1 MGAPAHRHGASASAS
16 SEITTAETPAL
27 PEGFS
32 FVRTLGEGGF
42 GRVVVARMTG
52 GGAPVALKIA
62 SARQRGAI
70 ASLQRELDAL
80 QAISHLGIPRVLAS
94 GRDAGGDMWIAMSL
108 LPGSAWPGLTPL
120 TPDLLL
126 DRVIAL
132 LSLLHEVHR
141 AGFVHADLKPENI
154 LVTRE
159 GGISL
164 IDFGLSFRADERS
177 AEDQEVVG
185 TVEYMSPEQCTP
197 GAAIDARSD
206 LYTVGVLLY
215 AGLAGAPPFSG
226 SAEEIREAHRSR
238 RPPSL
243 LSLGVP
249 APIDELVLHALAK
262 NPDSRPATAQEFA
275 HGILAI
281 RSHLQGFSLPTRTG
295 TTSRSPP
302 GTEAAAI
309 RETQRVAILW
319 FESSGALVGLRQVV
333 QEGGGS
339 LVLARGQAYAAAYT
353 LSDCENPI
361 RAAAATGTVLLG
373 RGIVERALVDVIEA
387 VVQRRG
393 NGPPRI
399 SSRVLRGEGRHL
411 LEDDL
416 QGLFATDEAACH
428 IPEVE
433 RTPHPRRSDLF
444 LLGRSI
450 DPLDVTY
457 LTESMLPLFGR
468 APELTALL
476 DAARVVGQRSPGLAT
491 VVGDRGV
498 GKTRLARELV
508 ELLMTQRSEARVV
521 ALKAPDPTYGSRE
534 NTLRRLL
541 NAIVALPERA
551 PDEPEQLLHA
561 KLGVRLPPD
570 VVLGVSLAMGWIE
583 NTHPAVVRLKAAPGA
598 MRSTLAKALG
608 EMLLARAA
616 AQPLHVVVDDAQFL
630 DDAALDAFEYAT
642 RGGLEAPLWICLF
655 ARVGFS
661 QSRSAWG
668 AHAGHHHRCDLAPL
682 SPRDTSALIRSL
694 LDEATNVSEPV
705 VARLV
710 ERTKGIPL
718 VVVELIRTLKRD
730 GFLRRGERGSGW
742 VIDTGALRH
751 STDVPLVQWLLDREL
766 EALSPALRA
775 HAALLA
781 VLGTNFTIERAS
793 GLVRELERS
802 GHAPPSELDPAV
814 GVHRLRRAGLL
825 LESGPNRY
833 EFRNDF
839 LREAAYNYV
848 APEIRRATHL
858 AAYRLFAGD
867 EQLPAHERLPQL
879 AFHAAGAGLREEA
892 IELELTLARRA
903 VDRHDYL
910 LAHESFHR
918 ALENLAADDPRHLET
933 MHGLGL
939 MRFRMGRHQDALR
952 DLDVACQ
959 WAQKLGRRDL
969 EVEILLDTAT
979 VLDWAEDYPTSRELV
994 ERAHVVAGDS
1004 PSLLVQAR
1012 LLLGR
1017 GRSMFRLGDGESST
1031 VLLQQA
1037 ARVAETVGEE
1047 AYESRVIALVLAA
1060 PLAALGG
1067 DETAGRKMFEQLVEL
1082 CNSHGDQLHLAT
1094 TYLNRCVV
1102 WFTSGHIEPLQADLR
1117 QAIDIARAA
1126 GFPLVEMRALFNL
1139 GEIAYMLGDYEAA
1152 LRYTRES
1159 IDLVL
1164 QISGYSQRIV
1174 VSRLLLARCH
1184 LVVAAFDEAREELE
1198 RIRTMQAERR
1208 NEGALD
1214 LEFMPSDRALFRMV
1228 ELCLEHSTDAQWDEL
1243 IKEAATASMQQ
1254 ELVEVLEL
1262 GGWSAE
1268 RAGRL
1273 DRAASLYRR
1282 AAEEA
1287 EAHPTLLRARVA
1299 ERQRALANGS

>member
-1 MGAPAHRHGASASAS
+1 MGAPAHRQDASASAP
-16 SEITTAETPAL
+16 SEVVTGSPAL
-27 PEGFS
+27 PEGFT

-42 GRVVVARMTG
+42 GRVVVARMG
-52 GGAPVALKIA
+52 SSGAPVALKIA

-70 ASLQRELDAL
+70 LALERELHAL
-80 QAISHLGIPRVLAS
+80 QAISHPGIPRVLAS
-94 GRDAGGDMWIAMSL
+94 GRDAQGDMWMAMPL
-108 LPGSAWPGLTPL
+108 LPGTPWPGATPL
-120 TPDLLL
+120 TADLLFT
-126 DRVIAL
+126 RVVTL
-132 LSLLHEVHR
+132 LSILQEVHGS
-141 AGFVHADLKPENI
+141 GFVHGDLKPENI
-154 LVTRE
+154 LVARD
-159 GGISL
+159 GSVSL
-164 IDFGLSFRADERS
+164 IDFGLSFRALERS
-177 AEDQEVVG
+177 TEEHEVVG
-185 TVEYMSPEQCTP
+185 TVETMSPEQCTP

-215 AGLAGAPPFSG
+215 AGLSGAPPFSG

-238 RPPSL
+238 RPTSL
-243 LSLGVP
+243 LALGIP
-249 APIDELVLHALAK
+249 APVDELVLHALAK
-262 NPDSRPATAQEFA
+262 NPESRPATAQEFA
-275 HGILAI
+275 RNIAAVRGHLHGI
-281 RSHLQGFSLPTRTG
+281 SLPT
-295 TTSRSPP
+295 SSAAPRSPP
-302 GTEAAAI
+302 AAEAAAI
-309 RETQRVAILW
+309 RETQRVSILW
-319 FESSGALVGLRQVV
+319 FESAGALVGLRQVV

-339 LVLARGQAYAAAYT
+339 LVVARGRSYAAAYT

-373 RGIVERALVDVIEA
+373 RGLVERALVDVVEA

-393 NGPPRI
+393 HGQPRI
-399 SSRVLRGEGRHL
+399 SSRVLRGDGRHL
-411 LEDDL
+411 ADSDPK
-416 QGLFATDEAACH
+416 GLFATEEAACH

-433 RTPHPRRSDLF
+433 RTPHPHRPELF

-468 APELTALL
+468 DPELTTLL
-476 DAARVVGQRSPGLAT
+476 EQARGVERRAPGLAT

-508 ELLMTQRSEARVV
+508 ELLMTQRSGGRVI

-541 NAIVALPERA
+541 TAIVALPDRA
-551 PDEPEQLLHA
+551 PQDPEQLLQA
-561 KLGVRLPPD
+561 KLGVPLAPD
-570 VVLGVSLAMGWIE
+570 VVLGVRLAMGWIE
-583 NTHPAVVRLKAAPGA
+583 SSDPAVVRLKAAPGA

-616 AQPLHVVVDDAQFL
+616 AQPLHVLIDDAQFL

-655 ARVGFS
+655 ARIGFS
-661 QSRSAWG
+661 QSRAAWG
-668 AHAGHHHRCDLAPL
+668 AHAGAHHRCELAPL
-682 SPRDTSALIRSL
+682 SAPDTSALIRSL

-848 APEIRRATHL
+848 ALETRRATHQ
-858 AAYRLFAGD
+858 AAYRLFDGD
-867 EQLPAHERLPQL
+867 EHLADHERLPQL

-892 IELELTLARRA
+892 IELELALARRA

-910 LAHESFHR
+910 LAHDSFQR
-918 ALENLAADDPRHLET
+918 ALENLAPDDPRHLDA

-952 DLDVACQ
+952 DLDVACK
-959 WAQKLGRRDL
+959 WAQTLGRRDL

-994 ERAHVVAGDS
+994 ERAHVVCGDA
-1004 PSLLVQAR
+1004 PSLLAQAR

-1017 GRSMFRLGDGESST
+1017 GRSMFRLGDGESATS
-1031 VLLQQA
+1031 LLQLA
-1037 ARVAETVGEE
+1037 ARVAESVGEE

-1067 DETAGRKMFEQLVEL
+1067 DEIAGRKMFEQLVEL
-1082 CNSHGDQLHLAT
+1082 CDSHGDQLHLAT

-1102 WFTSGHIEPLQADLR
+1102 WFAGGHIDALQADLR
-1117 QAIDIARAA
+1117 RAIDIARAA

-1139 GEIAYMLGDYEAA
+1139 GEIAYMLGDYESA
-1152 LRYTRES
+1152 LRHTRES
-1159 IDLVL
+1159 IELVL
-1164 QISGYSQRIV
+1164 QISGYSQRVV

-1184 LVVAAFDEAREELE
+1184 LVVEAFEEARQELE
-1198 RIRTMQAERR
+1198 RILALQAERR
-1208 NEGALD
+1208 GEGALD

-1228 ELCLEHSTDAQWDEL
+1228 ELCLESSTDAQWDEL

-1262 GGWSAE
+1262 GGWAAE

-1287 EAHPTLLRARVA
+1287 EAHPTLLRARLA
-1299 ERQRALANGS
+1299 ERQRALASRA